1 MKDRI
6 LAIIKEEDLTAAK
19 FAQEI
24 GVQPSSISHIFSGRN
39 KPSIDLIT
47 KILSRFPG
55 ISADWILQ
63 GKGKMYVYQNEKQEE
78 LKKKE
83 QVEPDLFNP
92 ANKQSFIPEIEKN
105 DILFSSEKPIYKS
118 ENHTSQSIHGN
129 PIHSNSK
136 KVEKIIVLYTD
147 KSFTEYHPD

>member
-6 LAIIKEEDLTAAK
+6 LAIIKEEELTAAK

-78 LKKKE
+78 LKRNE

-92 ANKQSFIPEIEKN
+92 ENKQSFIPKIEKN
-105 DILFSSEKPIYKS
+105 DILSSSEKPIYRS
-118 ENHTSQSIHGN
+118 GNHTSQAIHEN